1 MRKEHYFILFLIV
14 MIVNIN
20 YRYHF
25 AIGGEFLLL
34 PIAFLLDKSYQTY
47 KVGN

>member
-1 MRKEHYFILFLIV
+1 MRKEHYVILLLIV
-14 MIVNIN
+14 IIININ

-34 PIAFLLDKSYQTY
+34 PMAYLLDKCYQA
-47 KVGN
+47 KKESR